1 MVLALTRTYF
11 PNGTNGQ
18 IECLGKVICNTI
30 ELPWKNNESRV
41 SCIPEGKYLLEKRY
55 SKKFKWHIEI
65 TRVQNRGAILLHPA
79 NNALKELNGCIAPV
93 TKISGAG
100 LGLMSR
106 KAFAKLKTLVYQELD
121 KGKKVLIIIKS

>member
-1 MVLALTRTYF
+1 MVLALKRTYF

-18 IECLGKVICNTI
+18 IECLGKVVCNTI

-65 TRVQNRGAILLHPA
+65 TQVPNRGAILFHPA
-79 NNALKELNGCIAPV
+79 NSALTELNGCIAPV

-100 LGLMSR
+100 LGFMSR
-106 KAFAKLKTLVYQELD
+106 KAFDKLKTLVYPELD